1 MRVATG
7 KSGLEA
13 CRASYSMLGLF
24 QDMRGFRGD
33 QVVALGKVQIEMTA
47 LLREFDAIA
56 ADAASRRQSSM
67 RSEPASA

>member
-1 MRVATG
+1 
-7 KSGLEA
+7 
-13 CRASYSMLGLF
+13 MLGLF